1 MEQQLK
7 AEELFDKD
15 EAFLFTMIG
24 NELGPLG
31 FAFDNRDDEEK
42 RRDGRKWF
50 KENIH
55 IICKYI
61 CTNSTIQKYLGDT
74 RTFSRIELAA
84 AIADIIVGLHF
95 GISPIR
101 GICIN
106 RKRRCFRTLY
116 FK

>member
-42 RRDGRKWF
+42 GVMDA
-50 KENIH
+50 
-55 IICKYI
+55 
-61 CTNSTIQKYLGDT
+61 S
-74 RTFSRIELAA
+74 
-84 AIADIIVGLHF
+84 GLKKIF
-95 GISPIR
+95 I
-101 GICIN
+101 
-106 RKRRCFRTLY
+106 
-116 FK
+116 